1 MYRLSS
7 CSMGLYLLSDTLK
20 ESFSLYNRKL
30 RGLTG
35 HLITILVQNLSKP
48 TLYLSFKLLCIILG
62 GIPYCLSVI
71 FLSTP

>member
-7 CSMGLYLLSDTLK
+7 CSMGLYLLSDTLR

-48 TLYLSFKLLCIILG
+48 TLYLSF
-62 GIPYCLSVI
+62 
-71 FLSTP
+71 